1 VFIAEDVTDG
11 TTLRTGI
18 IPLMAWPSL
27 AAGESL
33 AVAVR
38 NKTAANNVTWLH
50 GQVYVEQING

>member
-1 VFIAEDVTDG
+1 
-11 TTLRTGI
+11 
-18 IPLMAWPSL
+18 MAWPSL
-27 AAGESL
+27 SAGESL